1 MKAKLTLRFLSF
13 WHAGTGLGDW
23 AGHDA
28 AVIRDNAGLPY
39 YPGKSL
45 RGVLRNAVEKA
56 QTLGWYNDLQTQHIA
71 ELLFGSSHLQTDQSR
86 LTTPGALYVTNATL
100 PEDEHRYLSQPDA
113 EPLRQLLFATRAST
127 KIDATTNTAQAQSL
141 RAMEMVVPV
150 SLASEL
156 ELSGSMTDKQKS
168 DAIEAL
174 TLSLSLIES
183 LGSKRTRGL
192 GRVEVNME
200 VQDAA

>member
-28 AVIRDNAGLPY
+28 AVIRDHAGLPY

-56 QTLGWYNDLQTQHIA
+56 QVLGWFNELETKSISD
-71 ELLFGSSHLQTDQSR
+71 LLFGSSHLTPNPRQ
-86 LTTPGALYVTNATL
+86 LTTPGTLYISNATL
-100 PEDEHRYLSQPDA
+100 PTDEHHYLSQPHA
-113 EPLRQLLFATRAST
+113 ESLRKLLFETRSST
-127 KIDATTNTAQAQSL
+127 GIDEVTNTAVHQSL
-141 RAMEMVVPV
+141 RAIEMTIP
-150 SLASEL
+150 LNLESEL
-156 ELSGSMTDKQKS
+156 ELGDNLTQSQKD
-168 DAIEAL
+168 DAIQAL
-174 TLSLSLIES
+174 TLALSLIEG

-192 GRVEVNME
+192 GRVELNME
-200 VQDAA
+200 VIDAA